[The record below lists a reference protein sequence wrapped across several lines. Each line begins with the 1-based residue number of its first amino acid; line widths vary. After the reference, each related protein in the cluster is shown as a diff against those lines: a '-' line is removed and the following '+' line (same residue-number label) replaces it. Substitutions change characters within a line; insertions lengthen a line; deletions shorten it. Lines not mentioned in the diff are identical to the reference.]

1 MGIATMRVP
10 TVFTAVDRFSD
21 VVSRMTRKTAA
32 FGETAQA
39 ASMRTSRRLNESGT
53 AMLGAGIGLAT
64 GLGYAV
70 NEAVKFEKAMA
81 NVDTTIDSL
90 PGQIEAMGHS
100 VLEMSKKIPVPIS
113 QLTDAL
119 YDVVSAG
126 IASKDSMMV
135 LKSSAKLGVAGLG
148 TAKEGV
154 DIITSSLN
162 AFNIKA
168 TESEKV
174 ANMVFKAVKY
184 GKTTVSGIA
193 ESFGSSAALVKN
205 SNVSLEEY
213 LATTATLT
221 TTGMTASRAQ
231 TQVSSAV
238 TALIKPS
245 GTMSKIF
252 ANLGVK
258 DVPRWIKANGG
269 LVNSMRIVRDE
280 ADRMGVL
287 TSKAFGRKEGFS
299 AMLSLLGP
307 LADKFNTVYGDMTA
321 NINAMDSA
329 FEKQKKTVS
338 SSVQIMKNKLTVLAI
353 AIGEEVLPRINGFIG
368 KISGMS
374 ESVLGFVKRNE
385 GFVTLILNATV
396 ALLSF
401 GIVAKVGAALF
412 YGYSKAIMVVSAVIK
427 AYTFIST
434 LAALA
439 NVSFATALWGVATAL
454 WAAYWPV
461 LLVVAALGGLAY
473 ALSDTGKT
481 AESSAQKQLNA
492 LTKQNNAYKNSTTVV
507 ADELQKQK
515 DIISKHNATPLAKG
529 IEKPK
534 NTAEQKYNKII
545 HDLENTVAM
554 ENYRKQRDS
563 LMVQKN
569 LASTELYNR
578 THNIHD
584 YGQYNK
590 TFLNDQLKAQGLTY
604 LQDKGMSFNE
614 IEKIYPKLT
623 TIEERKQEL
632 EITIKTADGNYVETK
647 MDGNTY
653 GPGIPIIVSST
664 KIPRQLKGNN

>member
-1 MGIATMRVP
+1 MAVATMRVP
-10 TVFTAVDRFSD
+10 TIFTAVDKFSG
-21 VVSRMTRKTAA
+21 VVHRMTRSVSA

-39 ASMRTSRRLNESGT
+39 ASMRTSRQLNNAGT

-64 GLGYAV
+64 GLVYAV

-81 NVDTTIDSL
+81 NVDTTIDSI
-90 PGQIEAMGHS
+90 PGQIKAMGNS
-100 VLEMSKKIPVPIS
+100 VLEMSKTIPVPIS
-113 QLTDAL
+113 QLTEAL

-126 IASKDSMMV
+126 IESKDAMMV

-154 DIITSSLN
+154 DVITSSLN

-252 ANLGVK
+252 ARLGVK
-258 DVPRWIKANGG
+258 DVPKWIKANGG

-307 LADKFNTVYGDMTA
+307 LSEKFKIVYGDMVGSV
-321 NINAMDSA
+321 NSMDSA
-329 FEKQKKTVS
+329 FEKQQKTVS
-338 SSVQIMKNKLTVLAI
+338 AGAQRMKNKLTVLAI
-353 AIGEEVLPRINGFIG
+353 TIGEEVMPRINGFIDS
-368 KISGMS
+368 ISGMTD
-374 ESVLGFVKRNE
+374 SVLGFVRRNE
-385 GFVTLILNATV
+385 GFVTFLLNVTLTLL
-396 ALLSF
+396 AL
-401 GIVAKVGAALF
+401 GAAAKVGAFLF
-412 YGYSKAIMVVSAVIK
+412 YGLSKAIAFTSAVTRV
-427 AYTFIST
+427 YTFIST

-439 NVSFATALWGVATAL
+439 NVGFATALWGVVTAL
-454 WAAYWPV
+454 GAAIGSF
-461 LLVVAALGGLAY
+461 LLAAAPILAIVAALGGLAY
-473 ALSDTGKT
+473 IMYKSGETTKKFAQNNVIHLRTVAGQYESMEQRIARSNDRIVANMKKFKMDLDSVRKTGKT
-481 AESSAQKQLNA
+481 IAELRSERGSAVVKAYEAQKITEGVSKVSDNTNVGRNRFITPKALNDTDA
-492 LTKQNNAYKNSTTVV
+492 AFNEIMS
-507 ADELQKQK
+507 ER
-515 DIISKHNATPLAKG
+515 
-529 IEKPK
+529 KPK
-534 NTAEQKYNKII
+534 NLAGNGSSNVQSLVNALSGKKGEISIVIKGNS
-545 HDLENTVAM
+545 ENV
-554 ENYRKQRDS
+554 S
-563 LMVQKN
+563 SVGG
-569 LASTELYNR
+569 SG
-578 THNIHD
+578 D
-584 YGQYNK
+584 YVFSGVPVH
-590 TFLNDQLKAQGLTY
+590 T
-604 LQDKGMSFNE
+604 
-614 IEKIYPKLT
+614 
-623 TIEERKQEL
+623 
-632 EITIKTADGNYVETK
+632 
-647 MDGNTY
+647 
-653 GPGIPIIVSST
+653 SST
-664 KIPRQLKGNN
+664 KKSSNTDY